1 MIKAEVLYTV
11 QCDRCR
17 EILEDGE
24 FQYWV
29 GTDMAVDRAK
39 DSEWLIKGNKH
50 YCTKCYTL
58 NDEDEEEIKS
68 PIPEQVFELQ
78 KFLSLVAKRGCTIKI
93 KEEINCFVLS
103 GLLGKKT
110 ISDTTTKM
118 ICSITLSFVVYISVV
133 NSQLIVKIMK

>member
-1 MIKAEVLYTV
+1 MIKAEILYTV
-11 QCDRCR
+11 QCDRCKG
-17 EILEDGE
+17 LLDDGE

-29 GTDMAVDRAK
+29 RSDMAVNRAK

-58 NDEDEEEIKS
+58 NDDDEEEIKY

-78 KFLSLVAKRGCTIKI
+78 KFMSLIAKRGCTVKI
-93 KEEINCFVLS
+93 EEENNCFVLS
-103 GLLGKKT
+103 VLLITNT

-118 ICSITLSFVVYISVV
+118 ICSITLSSEVYISVV
-133 NSQLIVKIMK
+133 NSKLIVKIMK

>member
-29 GTDMAVDRAK
+29 GADMAVDRAK

-50 YCTKCYTL
+50 YCPECYTL
-58 NDEDEEEIKS
+58 NDDDEEEIKS

-78 KFLSLVAKRGCTIKI
+78 KFMSLIAKRGCTVKI
-93 KEEINCFVLS
+93 EEENNCFVLS
-103 GLLGKKT
+103 VLLITNT

-118 ICSITLSFVVYISVV
+118 ICSITLSSEVYISVV

>member
-1 MIKAEVLYTV
+1 MIKAEILYTV
-11 QCDRCR
+11 ECDRCKG
-17 EILEDGE
+17 LLDDGE

-29 GTDMAVDRAK
+29 GADMAVERAK
-39 DSEWLIKGNKH
+39 DSEWIMRGKKH

-78 KFLSLVAKRGCTIKI
+78 KFMSLIAKRGCTVKI
-93 KEEINCFVLS
+93 EEENNCFVLS
-103 GLLGKKT
+103 VLLITNT

-118 ICSITLSFVVYISVV
+118 ICSITLSSEVYISVV